1 MLFNT
6 PQVFADGRMLV
17 FIHFFLARVQKGM
30 QMIHFNGKKW
40 KKFAAALCA
49 GVAVFLA
56 GGVIG
61 ENVSHA
67 GGKVFREE
75 WKLPDFYPRGFDG
88 YGRIDMI
95 FADRIVISDS
105 SKKLSRS
112 VVYAVP
118 SSPYASKSSFR
129 VGDMV
134 GYLIDRERAIV
145 SLWLI
150 K

>member
-1 MLFNT
+1 MPLHEEK
-6 PQVFADGRMLV
+6 R
-17 FIHFFLARVQKGM
+17 
-30 QMIHFNGKKW
+30 KKI
-40 KKFAAALCA
+40 AAALCA
-49 GVAVFLA
+49 GVVVFMASWGIL
-56 GGVIG
+56 GT
-61 ENVSHA
+61 VSHA

-95 FADRIVISDS
+95 FADRIVISDL

-129 VGDMV
+129 VGNMV
-134 GYLIDRERAIV
+134 GYLLDHERQIV